1 MNSKNSSGQVA
12 PGHPGIAGHWTSS
25 SKSGVGTAVTSQ
37 SRLWFTVS
45 HGIINEIYYPNIDRA
60 DTRDFQLLVTDGSDF
75 FSEEKRDTEH
85 KIEPLAQGV
94 PGYPLTNLCK
104 RDRYRIVKTV
114 VVDSAREVLLQR
126 IKFEPLQGSMKDYR
140 LYALLAPHVNDQGQG
155 NNGWLGDYKGI
166 PMLFGQ
172 RDNIVLALACSVPLL
187 GRSCGY
193 VGRNDGWSDISKHKR
208 MTWFYPRA
216 VDGNIALTA
225 EIDLQAC
232 GGDFCLALGFG
243 ETPAEAGQRTR
254 ATLLEKHDCVVNRYV
269 DDWQRVQNSFLDLGG
284 AQRHGFDA
292 YRVSMAVLRTHESKR
307 FPGGL
312 IASLSIP
319 WGASKG
325 DHDVAGYHVVWPRDL
340 VQAAGGLLAGGD
352 SDSAR
357 RTLFYLMSTQDADG
371 HWPQNMWLD
380 GTQYWNGIQMDGAG
394 FVILLADLLRR
405 TGELSAINP
414 WPTVRAAAAFLVKHG
429 PESEQERWEENSGYS
444 TYTMAVEIAALL
456 AAADFADEAKESEL
470 ANYLRQTADI
480 WNFNVDE
487 WTYATGTQLAHRVG
501 VDGYY
506 VRTAPRE
513 VLKTGSVLD
522 VTLKIKNQPADEA
535 VLPASEVVSP
545 VALALVRCGL
555 RSANDPRIV
564 NTIKVIDAALK
575 AEVST
580 GPVWHRYTMGGY
592 GETNDGEPFR
602 HEGTGRGWPL
612 LAGER
617 AHFELARGNRGKARR
632 LLDVMA
638 KQTSPGALIP
648 EQVWDAPDI
657 PQQELFNGHPSGSGM
672 PLVWAHAEYVKLARS
687 LRDEYVFDMPPQT
700 IERYQVQKISASHSA
715 WRFNHMSNHLSY
727 GTTLRLEL
735 LAPAHV
741 RWSPDKWRTVKAVK
755 TADSG
760 LGLHYVDLPTSK
772 LPVGAIV
779 TFTFFW
785 PNAGKWEGT
794 NEEVAVVARAP
805 DTVVMKLSKSTER
818 G

>member
-1 MNSKNSSGQVA
+1 
-12 PGHPGIAGHWTSS
+12 
-25 SKSGVGTAVTSQ
+25 VGTAVSSQ

-60 DTRDFQLLVTDGSDF
+60 DTRDFELLVTDGSHF

-94 PGYPLTNLCK
+94 PGYRLTNICK
-104 RDRYRIVKTV
+104 RNRYRIVKTV
-114 VVDSAREVLLQR
+114 VIDSLREVLLQR
-126 IKFEPLQGSMKDYR
+126 IKFEPLQGSLKDYR
-140 LYALLAPHVNDQGQG
+140 LYTLLAPHVNDQGQ
-155 NNGWLGDYKGI
+155 NNDGWLGDYKSI
-166 PMLFGQ
+166 PMLFAQ
-172 RDNIVLALACSVPLL
+172 RDDIVLALACSAPFL

-193 VGRNDGWSDISKHKR
+193 VGCSDGWSDISEHKR

-243 ETPAEAGQRTR
+243 ETSPEAGQRAR
-254 ATLLEKHDCVVNRYV
+254 ATLLEKPDCVVKRYV
-269 DDWQRVQNSFLDLGG
+269 DGWQDVQNSCLDLGE
-284 AQRHGFDA
+284 AQQNGFDP
-292 YRVSMAVLRTHESKR
+292 YRVSIAVLRTHESKR

-340 VQAAGGLLAGGD
+340 VQAAGGLLAAGD
-352 SDSAR
+352 PGSAR

-380 GTQYWNGIQMDGAG
+380 GTPYWNGIQMDGTG

-405 TGELSAINP
+405 AGELSGLDP
-414 WPTVRAAAAFLVKHG
+414 WPTVRAAAEFLVKHG
-429 PESEQERWEENSGYS
+429 PESEQDRWEENAGYS

-456 AAADFADEAKESEL
+456 AAADFADEAKESKL
-470 ANYLRQTADI
+470 AGYLRQTADI
-480 WNFNVDE
+480 WNSNIDQ
-487 WTYATGTQLAHRVG
+487 WTYATGTELAHRVG

-506 VRTAPRE
+506 VRMAPPE

-522 VTLKIKNQPADEA
+522 VSLKIKNQPADKA
-535 VLPASEVVSP
+535 TLPASAEVSP
-545 VALALVRCGL
+545 DALALVRYGL
-555 RSANDPRIV
+555 RAADDPRIV
-564 NTIKVIDAALK
+564 NTIKVIDATLK

-580 GPVWHRYTMGGY
+580 GPVWHRYTMDGY
-592 GETNDGEPFR
+592 GETSDGGPFR
-602 HEGTGRGWPL
+602 QEGIGRGWPL
-612 LAGER
+612 LGGER
-617 AHFELARGNRGKARR
+617 AHYELARGNRGEARR
-632 LLDVMA
+632 LLGVMA
-638 KQTSPGALIP
+638 KQTSPGGLIP

-657 PQQELFNGHPSGSGM
+657 PQRELFNGHPSGSGM

-687 LRDEYVFDMPPQT
+687 LRDEVVFDMPPQT
-700 IERYQVQKISASHSA
+700 VERYQVQKTGSSLSA
-715 WRFNHMSNHLSY
+715 WRFNHVANHLLQ
-727 GTTLRLEL
+727 GTSLRLGL
-735 LAPAHV
+735 LAPALVH
-741 RWSPDKWRTVKAVK
+741 WSTDNWKTVADVK

-760 LGLHYVDLPTSK
+760 LGLHYADLPTNK
-772 LPVGAIV
+772 LAVGGKVA
-779 TFTFFW
+779 FTFFW
-785 PNAGKWEGT
+785 PDAGKWEGT
-794 NEEVAVVARAP
+794 NWEVAVAPKASDDVARRR
-805 DTVVMKLSKSTER
+805 SKSAGR